1 MQRDIEI
8 YQGSS
13 SGFYFRSSAN
23 SPAEHHF
30 DFTTRAGSIHR
41 SIDDISTLQEN
52 QMPTSQLRTKTD
64 RFNVTDE
71 RSRPLMRPS
80 SGRPQLLWPQHGK
93 LLELGV
99 ANSGKQNSCFSE
111 QDSQHKCEAAA
122 KHRIQGQNKHSV
134 LIKFPRVAEDAWFQA
149 FRQRLQLVWQKI
161 KISGGKKSWWKIV
174 PVCGGGISLNTLKH
188 EEQQKVNAAPTGKLC
203 VLQTMK
209 DIWTVP

>member
-1 MQRDIEI
+1 MDNWFTPRAPAVIFVGAHAKLVGSVGFQVVDDGFAGWAGLIDPFPVSLSVADGVEPETKKIEITKEGRWKDPRMQRDIEI

-80 SGRPQLLWPQHGK
+80 SGRPQLL
-93 LLELGV
+93 
-99 ANSGKQNSCFSE
+99 
-111 QDSQHKCEAAA
+111 
-122 KHRIQGQNKHSV
+122 
-134 LIKFPRVAEDAWFQA
+134 
-149 FRQRLQLVWQKI
+149 
-161 KISGGKKSWWKIV
+161 
-174 PVCGGGISLNTLKH
+174 
-188 EEQQKVNAAPTGKLC
+188 
-203 VLQTMK
+203 
-209 DIWTVP
+209 